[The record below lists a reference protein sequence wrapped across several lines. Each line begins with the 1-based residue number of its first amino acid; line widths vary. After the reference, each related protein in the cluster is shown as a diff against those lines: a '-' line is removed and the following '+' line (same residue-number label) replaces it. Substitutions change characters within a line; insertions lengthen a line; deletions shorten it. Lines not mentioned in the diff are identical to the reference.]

1 MNKRKGIAYV
11 EYTYGRKYIPE
22 KRYNIPQRTTI
33 GKADPLDPT
42 MMHPNQNFVKYFPDV
57 ELPEF
62 RKRSKR
68 SGCIR
73 IGSYVVIKKII
84 EEYRFDEMMAN
95 IIGKDSGLFLDLA
108 AYSIVTENNAGQYYP
123 EYGNNH
129 PLFTPGMKI
138 YSDTKVSD
146 FLSSVTPDQNIAFLD
161 EWNAARNHR
170 EKTYISYDSTNKSCQ
185 AGDVEIAE
193 YGYAKDGKDYPLF
206 NYSVAYDMENKT
218 PLFYEEYPG
227 SIIDVAQLQIML
239 NKAEGYGYKRA
250 GFILDR
256 GYFSRANLRFMDRNG
271 YSFVMRR

>member
-108 AYSIVTENNAGQYYP
+108 ACSIVTENNAGQYYP

-138 YSDTKVSD
+138 YSGTKVSD

>member
-108 AYSIVTENNAGQYYP
+108 ACSIVTENNAGQYYP

-138 YSDTKVSD
+138 YSGTKVSD

-185 AGDVEIAE
+185 AGNVEIAE

>member
-1 MNKRKGIAYV
+1 MNKRKGTAYV

-33 GKADPLDPT
+33 GKADLLDPT

-95 IIGKDSGLFLDLA
+95 IIGKDSGLFLDLV

-146 FLSSVTPDQNIAFLD
+146 FLSSVTPYQNIAFLD

-193 YGYAKDGKDYPLF
+193 YGYAKDGKDCPLF

-250 GFILDR
+250 GFIVDR

>member
-1 MNKRKGIAYV
+1 MNKRKGTAYV

-33 GKADPLDPT
+33 GKADLLDPT

-95 IIGKDSGLFLDLA
+95 IIGKDSGLFLDLV

-185 AGDVEIAE
+185 AGDVET
-193 YGYAKDGKDYPLF
+193 
-206 NYSVAYDMENKT
+206 KT

-250 GFILDR
+250 GFIVDR

>member
-1 MNKRKGIAYV
+1 MNKRKGTAYV

-108 AYSIVTENNAGQYYP
+108 ACSIVTENNAGQYYP

>member
-108 AYSIVTENNAGQYYP
+108 ACSIVTENNAGQYYP

>member
-1 MNKRKGIAYV
+1 MNKRKGTAYV

-95 IIGKDSGLFLDLA
+95 IIGKDSGLFLDLE

>member
-1 MNKRKGIAYV
+1 
-11 EYTYGRKYIPE
+11 
-22 KRYNIPQRTTI
+22 
-33 GKADPLDPT
+33 

-108 AYSIVTENNAGQYYP
+108 ACSIVTENNAGQYYP

-239 NKAEGYGYKRA
+239 NKAEGYG
-250 GFILDR
+250 
-256 GYFSRANLRFMDRNG
+256 
-271 YSFVMRR
+271 

>member
-1 MNKRKGIAYV
+1 MNKRKGTAYV

-42 MMHPNQNFVKYFPDV
+42 MMHPSQNFVKYFPDV

-227 SIIDVAQLQIML
+227 SIIDVAQPQIML

>member
-1 MNKRKGIAYV
+1 MNKRKGTAYV

-68 SGCIR
+68 SSCIR

-108 AYSIVTENNAGQYYP
+108 ACSIVTENNAGQYYP

-193 YGYAKDGKDYPLF
+193 YGYAKDGKDYLLF

>member
-1 MNKRKGIAYV
+1 MNKRKGTAYV

-73 IGSYVVIKKII
+73 TGSYVVIKKII

-161 EWNAARNHR
+161 EWNAACNHR

-218 PLFYEEYPG
+218 PLFYEEYPR

>member
-1 MNKRKGIAYV
+1 MNKRKGTAYV

-108 AYSIVTENNAGQYYP
+108 ACSIVTENNAGQYYP

-138 YSDTKVSD
+138 YSGTKVSD

>member
-193 YGYAKDGKDYPLF
+193 YGYAKDGKDCPLF

-250 GFILDR
+250 GFIVDR

>member
-161 EWNAARNHR
+161 EWNAARDHR
-170 EKTYISYDSTNKSCQ
+170 EKIYISYDSTNKSCQ

>member
-1 MNKRKGIAYV
+1 MNKRKGTAYV

>member
-1 MNKRKGIAYV
+1 MNKRKGTAYV

-57 ELPEF
+57 EIPEF

-73 IGSYVVIKKII
+73 TGSYVVIKKII
-84 EEYRFDEMMAN
+84 EEYRLDEMMAH

-108 AYSIVTENNAGQYYP
+108 AYSIVTENNSGQYYP

>member
-1 MNKRKGIAYV
+1 MNKRKGTAYV

-68 SGCIR
+68 SDCIR

-95 IIGKDSGLFLDLA
+95 IIGKGSGLFLDLA
-108 AYSIVTENNAGQYYP
+108 AYLIVTENNAGQYYP

>member
-1 MNKRKGIAYV
+1 MNKRKGTAYV

-68 SGCIR
+68 SDCIR
-73 IGSYVVIKKII
+73 TGSYVVIKKII

-146 FLSSVTPDQNIAFLD
+146 FLSSVTSGQNIAFLD
-161 EWNAARNHR
+161 EWNADRNHR

-271 YSFVMRR
+271 YSFVMGR

>member
-1 MNKRKGIAYV
+1 MNKRKGTAYV

-161 EWNAARNHR
+161 EWNAARDHR

>member
-1 MNKRKGIAYV
+1 MNKRKGTAYV

-73 IGSYVVIKKII
+73 TGSYVVIKKII
-84 EEYRFDEMMAN
+84 EEYRLDEMMAH

-108 AYSIVTENNAGQYYP
+108 ACSIVTENNAGQYYP

-193 YGYAKDGKDYPLF
+193 YGYAKDGKDY
-206 NYSVAYDMENKT
+206 
-218 PLFYEEYPG
+218 
-227 SIIDVAQLQIML
+227 
-239 NKAEGYGYKRA
+239 
-250 GFILDR
+250 
-256 GYFSRANLRFMDRNG
+256 
-271 YSFVMRR
+271 SFVMRR

>member
-1 MNKRKGIAYV
+1 MNKRKSTAYV

-57 ELPEF
+57 EIPEF

-108 AYSIVTENNAGQYYP
+108 VCSIVTENNAGQYYP

-170 EKTYISYDSTNKSCQ
+170 EKIYISYDSTNKSCQ

>member
-1 MNKRKGIAYV
+1 MNKRKGTAYV

-73 IGSYVVIKKII
+73 TGSYVVIKKII

-170 EKTYISYDSTNKSCQ
+170 EKIYISYDSTNKSCQ

-193 YGYAKDGKDYPLF
+193 YGYAKDGKDY
-206 NYSVAYDMENKT
+206 
-218 PLFYEEYPG
+218 
-227 SIIDVAQLQIML
+227 
-239 NKAEGYGYKRA
+239 
-250 GFILDR
+250 
-256 GYFSRANLRFMDRNG
+256 
-271 YSFVMRR
+271 SFVMRR

>member
-1 MNKRKGIAYV
+1 
-11 EYTYGRKYIPE
+11 
-22 KRYNIPQRTTI
+22 
-33 GKADPLDPT
+33 
-42 MMHPNQNFVKYFPDV
+42 
-57 ELPEF
+57 
-62 RKRSKR
+62 
-68 SGCIR
+68 
-73 IGSYVVIKKII
+73 
-84 EEYRFDEMMAN
+84 
-95 IIGKDSGLFLDLA
+95 
-108 AYSIVTENNAGQYYP
+108 
-123 EYGNNH
+123 
-129 PLFTPGMKI
+129 MKI
-138 YSDTKVSD
+138 YSDTKVCD

>member
-1 MNKRKGIAYV
+1 MNKRKGTAYV

-193 YGYAKDGKDYPLF
+193 YGYAKYGKDYPLF

>member
-1 MNKRKGIAYV
+1 MNKRKGTAYV

-108 AYSIVTENNAGQYYP
+108 AYSIVTENNAGQYYL

-170 EKTYISYDSTNKSCQ
+170 EKIYISYDSTNKSCQ

>member
-1 MNKRKGIAYV
+1 MYFDFLVKIPENTKKISLNKRKGATYV
-11 EYTYGRKYIPE
+11 EYTYGRKYVPE

-42 MMHPNQNFVKYFPDV
+42 MMYPNRNFVKYFPDV

-62 RKRSKR
+62 RERSKR

-84 EEYRFDEMMAN
+84 EEYRLDEMMAH
-95 IIGKDSGLFLDLA
+95 IIGKDSGLFLDLTA
-108 AYSIVTENNAGQYYP
+108 CSIVTENNSGQYYP

-161 EWNAARNHR
+161 EWNAARDHR
-170 EKTYISYDSTNKSCQ
+170 EKIYISYDSTNKSCQ

-193 YGYAKDGKDYPLF
+193 YGYAKDGKDYPL
-206 NYSVAYDMENKT
+206 
-218 PLFYEEYPG
+218 
-227 SIIDVAQLQIML
+227 
-239 NKAEGYGYKRA
+239 
-250 GFILDR
+250 
-256 GYFSRANLRFMDRNG
+256 
-271 YSFVMRR
+271 